1 MFIAFKTFLQNSNTS
16 KNISNVIS
24 LSRMLTAPFMVVIN
38 DMTAFWANGVYYE
51 LTLFMDLY
59 NNEIIAY
66 SLSNKIGDTNTYHLA
81 LLEILQKK
89 KEYAYFETILQTDQ
103 GSVYS
108 SKKFN

>member
-24 LSRMLTAPFMVVIN
+24 LSRMLTAPFMVVIS
-38 DMTAFWANGVYYE
+38 DMTAFCANGVYYE

-66 SLSNKIGDTNTYHLA
+66 SLSNK
-81 LLEILQKK
+81 
-89 KEYAYFETILQTDQ
+89 
-103 GSVYS
+103 
-108 SKKFN
+108 